1 VLDCPESDVCGH
13 RRVLSSDHLGGIIQ
27 LAIRGSGPNY
37 MDLRTFIAEL
47 VKALAWPLTVLIVLV
62 AFRRSLLDLLPQL
75 RKLKYDKFEFQFAK
89 EIAEVERRVQTSLP
103 AVSEKPRLEAV
114 RQKLITL
121 AMSSPGAAVVE
132 AARYLESELIETA
145 SRHKLDLTPTVRD
158 MPRVVAALLYKDG
171 LLTEAQHDLSVRLRD
186 LRNEVTHST
195 SQIVDIERAVS
206 YVDSVIRLIS
216 SLNTE

>member
-1 VLDCPESDVCGH
+1 
-13 RRVLSSDHLGGIIQ
+13 
-27 LAIRGSGPNY
+27 